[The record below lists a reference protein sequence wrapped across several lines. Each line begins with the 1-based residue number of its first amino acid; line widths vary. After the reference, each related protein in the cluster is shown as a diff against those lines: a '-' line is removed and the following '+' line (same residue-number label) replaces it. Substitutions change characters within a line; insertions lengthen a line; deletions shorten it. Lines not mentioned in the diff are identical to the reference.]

1 MIYWILHFGL
11 KVFFWIKFSAKIYG
25 AEKVPAGGPL
35 LIASNHVTN
44 WDPFLVHRAVPIRM
58 AFMAKEELFKIPVL
72 SWIMKN
78 EKVIP
83 VRRGAADRNAIRLA
97 IAALKSE
104 RVLGI
109 FPEGTRNKSGELQ
122 EFQPGMTMLAVKAQC
137 GVLPT
142 WLEWS
147 NRGTVQVYIGDLI
160 YPPAEDASKEEQV
173 AFTEKVRNEIF
184 ELGKKAKEG

>member
-44 WDPFLVHRAVPIRM
+44 WGPFLVHRAVPIRM

-97 IAALKSE
+97 IAAS
-104 RVLGI
+104 
-109 FPEGTRNKSGELQ
+109 
-122 EFQPGMTMLAVKAQC
+122 
-137 GVLPT
+137 PT
-142 WLEWS
+142 ATS
-147 NRGTVQVYIGDLI
+147 TTT
-160 YPPAEDASKEEQV
+160 PAS
-173 AFTEKVRNEIF
+173 IP
-184 ELGKKAKEG
+184 

>member
-58 AFMAKEELFKIPVL
+58 AFMAKEELFKIPDL
-72 SWIMKN
+72 SLIMKN
-78 EKVIP
+78 EKVIS
-83 VRRGAADRNAIRLA
+83 VFRGAADRSAIRLA

-160 YPPAEDASKEEQV
+160 HPPAEDASKEEQV